1 MKRKKLDPVHV
12 FLQFLM
18 LSLSLISFILFAYLV
33 DENIWIE
40 SLQEKILA
48 ISAFFSFCISVIS
61 LKIYLKRR
69 EKREFLLTAGGFLI
83 SALLN
88 SSFLFFN
95 LQNRIS
101 FFSYRL
107 GGEYN
112 ILILSSKLILAITF
126 FSIWLLGEK
135 NIKGRENRAEELVKR
150 ILIVFILMVFF
161 FFILFLSSNAL
172 FDRNYFVLILLS
184 IVLMLLL
191 LSFVGQIFLK
201 EWKYRDFSFWIIFSI
216 NFLIISEILFFPFL
230 DISEYSLSNLS
241 IIAKLFGQIALLFG
255 LVNKI
260 YGENLNGETSKNKK
274 VSKKI

>member
-172 FDRNYFVLILLS
+172 LDRNYFVLILLS